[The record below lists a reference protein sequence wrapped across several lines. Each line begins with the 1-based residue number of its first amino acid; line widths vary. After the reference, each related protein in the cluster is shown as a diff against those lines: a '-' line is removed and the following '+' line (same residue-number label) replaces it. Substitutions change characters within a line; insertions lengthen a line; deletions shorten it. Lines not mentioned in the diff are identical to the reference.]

1 MNIVGARRKP
11 LRPRDGGIYV
21 PQLAWS
27 EPIPTAAEVR
37 IQFLRNQ
44 PKADRL
50 THPRKQETPIAVTRT
65 WAHVFQVARRRSSR
79 RAGKRFFIVINES
92 G

>member
-27 EPIPTAAEVR
+27 EPIPTAAEVHLQSDG
-37 IQFLRNQ
+37 IQ

-50 THPRKQETPIAVTRT
+50 IHPRKEETPIAVTRT
-65 WAHVFQVARRRSSR
+65 WAQPAGPESASS
-79 RAGKRFFIVINES
+79 S
-92 G
+92 